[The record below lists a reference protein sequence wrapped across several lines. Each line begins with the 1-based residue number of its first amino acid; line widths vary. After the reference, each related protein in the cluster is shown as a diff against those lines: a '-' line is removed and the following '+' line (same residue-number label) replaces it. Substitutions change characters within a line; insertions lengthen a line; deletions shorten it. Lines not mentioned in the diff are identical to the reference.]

1 MSYTQEIT
9 NELINYEGLKANTKI
24 LLLVLMTHRNREKGY
39 AYPSQSTLIKKT
51 GLSKNT
57 LLKCLDELEKE
68 GYIKRFKEKGE
79 NNKYHIDISF
89 INSKVGTSV
98 KIDTSS
104 SIKINTGEDV
114 GSIKNDTG
122 GSIKNDTLKVLNIS
136 NKKEKENKKSN
147 IDKIIEAYTKNDLLV
162 EAIRDFIKMRSTIK
176 KPITDR
182 ALKGILNKLDNFT
195 NNDLDKIEILENSI
209 MNCWQG
215 VFELKNKKVPTKVD
229 TKNNSLVNP
238 SICNNDKN
246 YSSRGREIL

>member
-9 NELINYEGLKANTKI
+9 NELINYEGLKANSKI

-79 NNKYHIDISF
+79 NNKYYIDINF
-89 INSKVGTSV
+89 INSKVVTSV
-98 KIDTSS
+98 KNDTSS
-104 SIKINTGEDV
+104 
-114 GSIKNDTG
+114 SIKNDTG
-122 GSIKNDTLKVLNIS
+122 GSIKINTLKVRDIS
-136 NKKEKENKKSN
+136 NKKEKEKKTN

-162 EAIRDFIKMRSTIK
+162 EAIKDFIKMRSTIK
-176 KPITDR
+176 KPLTDR
-182 ALKGILNKLDNFT
+182 ALKGILNKLDTFAS
-195 NNDLDKIEILENSI
+195 NDLDKVEILENSI

-229 TKNNSLVNP
+229 TKNNNLVNP
-238 SICNNDKN
+238 SICNSRRK
-246 YSSRGREIL
+246 YSQKCDIG

>member
-79 NNKYHIDISF
+79 NNKYYIDINF
-89 INSKVGTSV
+89 INSKVGTS
-98 KIDTSS
+98 
-104 SIKINTGEDV
+104 IKI
-114 GSIKNDTG
+114 DTG
-122 GSIKNDTLKVLNIS
+122 GSIKIDTLKVRDIS

-176 KPITDR
+176 KPLTDR

-229 TKNNSLVNP
+229 TKNNNLVNP
-238 SICNNDKN
+238 SICNSKGK
-246 YSSRGREIL
+246 YTRKVEML

>member
-79 NNKYHIDISF
+79 NNKYYIDINF
-89 INSKVGTSV
+89 INSKVGTSI
-98 KIDTSS
+98 KIDTS
-104 SIKINTGEDV
+104 EDV
-114 GSIKNDTG
+114 TSIKNDTG
-122 GSIKNDTLKVLNIS
+122 GSIKIDTLKVRDIS

-176 KPITDR
+176 KPLTDR
-182 ALKGILNKLDNFT
+182 ALKGILNKLDTFAT
-195 NNDLDKIEILENSI
+195 NDLDKVEILENSI

-229 TKNNSLVNP
+229 TKNNNLVNP
-238 SICNNDKN
+238 SICN
-246 YSSRGREIL
+246 SRRKYTQSCDIG

>member
-9 NELINYEGLKANTKI
+9 NELINYEGLKANSKI

-79 NNKYHIDISF
+79 NNKYYIDINF
-89 INSKVGTSV
+89 INSKVGTSI
-98 KIDTSS
+98 KNDTSS
-104 SIKINTGEDV
+104 
-114 GSIKNDTG
+114 SIKNDTG
-122 GSIKNDTLKVLNIS
+122 GSINFNTLKVRDIS

-147 IDKIIEAYTKNDLLV
+147 IDKIIETYTKNDLLI

-176 KPITDR
+176 KPLTDR
-182 ALKGILNKLDNFT
+182 ALKGILNKLDTFAS
-195 NNDLDKIEILENSI
+195 NDLDKVEILENSI

-229 TKNNSLVNP
+229 TKNNNLVNP

>member
-9 NELINYEGLKANTKI
+9 NELINYEGLKANSKI

-79 NNKYHIDISF
+79 NNKYYIDINF
-89 INSKVGTSV
+89 INSKVVTSV
-98 KIDTSS
+98 KNDTSS
-104 SIKINTGEDV
+104 
-114 GSIKNDTG
+114 SIKNDTG
-122 GSIKNDTLKVLNIS
+122 GSIKINTLKVRDIS
-136 NKKEKENKKSN
+136 NKKEKENKTN

-162 EAIRDFIKMRSTIK
+162 EAIKDFIKMRSTIK
-176 KPITDR
+176 KPLTDR
-182 ALKGILNKLDNFT
+182 ALKTLLNKLDNIA
-195 NNDLDKIEILENSI
+195 NDDLEKVEILENSI

-215 VFELKNKKVPTKVD
+215 VFELKNKKAPTAIG
-229 TKNNSLVNP
+229 TQNNNSVNP

>member
-9 NELINYEGLKANTKI
+9 NELINYEGLKANAKI

-79 NNKYHIDISF
+79 NNKYYIDINF
-89 INSKVGTSV
+89 INSKVGTSI
-98 KIDTSS
+98 KNNTSS
-104 SIKINTGEDV
+104 SIKIDTSEDITSIKNNTR
-114 GSIKNDTG
+114 GSIK
-122 GSIKNDTLKVLNIS
+122 IDTLKVRDIS

-182 ALKGILNKLDNFT
+182 ALKGILNKLDTFT
-195 NNDLDKIEILENSI
+195 TNDLDKVEILENSI

-215 VFELKNKKVPTKVD
+215 VFELKNKKVSTKVD
-229 TKNNSLVNP
+229 TKNNNLVNP
-238 SICNNDKN
+238 SICNSRRK
-246 YSSRGREIL
+246 YSQKCDIG

>member
-79 NNKYHIDISF
+79 NNKYYIDINF
-89 INSKVGTSV
+89 INSKVGTSI
-98 KIDTSS
+98 KNDTSS
-104 SIKINTGEDV
+104 
-114 GSIKNDTG
+114 SIKNDTG
-122 GSIKNDTLKVLNIS
+122 GSINFNTLKVRDIS

-176 KPITDR
+176 KPLTDR
-182 ALKGILNKLDNFT
+182 ALKGILNKLDTFAS
-195 NNDLDKIEILENSI
+195 NDLDKVEILENSI

-229 TKNNSLVNP
+229 TKNNNLVNP

>member
-79 NNKYHIDISF
+79 NNKYYIDINF
-89 INSKVGTSV
+89 INSKVGTSI

-104 SIKINTGEDV
+104 SIKINTSEDIT
-114 GSIKNDTG
+114 SIKNDTG
-122 GSIKNDTLKVLNIS
+122 GSIKIDTLKVRDIS
-136 NKKEKENKKSN
+136 NKKEK
-147 IDKIIEAYTKNDLLV
+147 KIKNL
-162 EAIRDFIKMRSTIK
+162 I
-176 KPITDR
+176 
-182 ALKGILNKLDNFT
+182 
-195 NNDLDKIEILENSI
+195 
-209 MNCWQG
+209 
-215 VFELKNKKVPTKVD
+215 
-229 TKNNSLVNP
+229 
-238 SICNNDKN
+238 
-246 YSSRGREIL
+246 

>member
-9 NELINYEGLKANTKI
+9 NELINYEGLKANSKI

-79 NNKYHIDISF
+79 NNKYYIDISF

-98 KIDTSS
+98 KNDTSS
-104 SIKINTGEDV
+104 
-114 GSIKNDTG
+114 SIKNDTG
-122 GSIKNDTLKVLNIS
+122 GSIKINTLKVRDIS

-176 KPITDR
+176 KPLTDR
-182 ALKGILNKLDNFT
+182 ALKGILNKLDTFAT
-195 NNDLDKIEILENSI
+195 NDLDKVEILENSI

-215 VFELKNKKVPTKVD
+215 VFELKNKKGPTAIGPQ
-229 TKNNSLVNP
+229 KNNLTNS
-238 SICNNDKN
+238 SICNNDKK
-246 YSSRGREIL
+246 YTRGVEML

>member
-9 NELINYEGLKANTKI
+9 NELINYEGLKANSKI

-79 NNKYHIDISF
+79 NNKYHIDINF
-89 INSKVGTSV
+89 INSKVGTSI
-98 KIDTSS
+98 KNDTSS
-104 SIKINTGEDV
+104 
-114 GSIKNDTG
+114 SIKNDTG
-122 GSIKNDTLKVLNIS
+122 GSINFNTLKVRDIS

-176 KPITDR
+176 KPLTDR
-182 ALKGILNKLDNFT
+182 ALKGILNKLDTFAS
-195 NNDLDKIEILENSI
+195 NDLDKVEILENSI
-209 MNCWQG
+209 MNCWPG

-229 TKNNSLVNP
+229 TKNNNLVNP
-238 SICNNDKN
+238 SICNSRRK
-246 YSSRGREIL
+246 YSQSCDIG

>member
-9 NELINYEGLKANTKI
+9 NELINYEGLKANSKI

-79 NNKYHIDISF
+79 NNKYYIDINF
-89 INSKVGTSV
+89 INSKVGTSI
-98 KIDTSS
+98 KNDTSS
-104 SIKINTGEDV
+104 
-114 GSIKNDTG
+114 SIKNDTG
-122 GSIKNDTLKVLNIS
+122 GSIKINTLKVRDIS

-162 EAIRDFIKMRSTIK
+162 EAIKDFIKMRSTIK
-176 KPITDR
+176 KPLTDR
-182 ALKGILNKLDNFT
+182 ALKTLLNKLDNIA
-195 NNDLDKIEILENSI
+195 NDDLEKVEILENSI

-229 TKNNSLVNP
+229 TKNNNLVNP
-238 SICNNDKN
+238 SICNSRRK
-246 YSSRGREIL
+246 YSQKCDIG

>member
-1 MSYTQEIT
+1 MSYTPSIT
-9 NELINYEGLKANTKI
+9 NELIRDKSLKANTKI
-24 LLLVLMTHRNREKGY
+24 LLLVLMTYENKEGF
-39 AYPSQSTLIKKT
+39 AYPSQPRLIEET

-57 LLKCLDELEKE
+57 LLKCLNELEEK
-68 GYIKRFKEKGE
+68 GYIKRVKEKGE
-79 NNKYHIDISF
+79 NNKYY
-89 INSKVGTSV
+89 INSSI
-98 KIDTSS
+98 KIDTST
-104 SIKINTGEDV
+104 SIKINTSEDV
-114 GSIKNDTG
+114 TSIKNDTR
-122 GSIKNDTLKVLNIS
+122 GSIKIDTLEVLNIS

-176 KPITDR
+176 KPLTDR
-182 ALKGILNKLDNFT
+182 GLKGILNKLDIFAT
-195 NNDLDKIEILENSI
+195 NDLDKVEILENSI

-229 TKNNSLVNP
+229 TKNNNLVNP